1 MQLSDEIEAVWEICE
16 NSGPTRDE
24 FPYMLV
30 CHRQKN
36 ADMGF
41 GCKTITEAKAKLA
54 ALATNFD
61 KDGFKVTLA

>member
-16 NSGPTRDE
+16 NTGPTREE

-41 GCKTITEAKAKLA
+41 GCKTI
-54 ALATNFD
+54 
-61 KDGFKVTLA
+61 